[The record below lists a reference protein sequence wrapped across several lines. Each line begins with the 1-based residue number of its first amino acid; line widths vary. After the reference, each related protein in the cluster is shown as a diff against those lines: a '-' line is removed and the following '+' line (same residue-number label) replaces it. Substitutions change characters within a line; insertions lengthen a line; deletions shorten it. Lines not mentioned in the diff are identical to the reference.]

1 MITTITLKRMK
12 LNKMLDICETIKVNF
27 HPKVAIKVVEWFS
40 CAAVPIIL
48 FYYHPT
54 LLDKAQPTLESIVVN
69 SILSGISLGRNEMA
83 S

>member
-1 MITTITLKRMK
+1 MITTITLKKMK

-48 FYYHPT
+48 FY
-54 LLDKAQPTLESIVVN
+54 
-69 SILSGISLGRNEMA
+69 
-83 S
+83 